1 MTPKQMIELKD
12 GDTVVLTKTRRLYE
26 DVPAG
31 TILTRKFEWLDDPQC
46 VKFTYTVNGNDHYH
60 FFTADEIDFIKE

>member
-1 MTPKQMIELKD
+1 MTPEQMLELKD

-31 TILTRKFEWLDDPQC
+31 TILTRKKEWLDDERC
-46 VKFTYTVNGNDHYH
+46 VKFTYTENGHEQYR
-60 FFTADEIDFIKE
+60 FFKADEIDFIKE